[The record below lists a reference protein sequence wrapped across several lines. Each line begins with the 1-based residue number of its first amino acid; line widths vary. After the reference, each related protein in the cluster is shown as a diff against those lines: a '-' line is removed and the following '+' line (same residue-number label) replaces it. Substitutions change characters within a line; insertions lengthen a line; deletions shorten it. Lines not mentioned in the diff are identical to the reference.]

1 MAKIEIRCP
10 SCSKWDNIE
19 ISDNATKDAKR
30 GILVMDINAGM
41 ICEHS
46 FIAYVDKNLIVRD
59 CLITDFKIESLEDSS
74 AQKIQ
79 DDIPARAEPVKYD
92 LIKLNIPESVMANI
106 LRGTFLGKKII
117 LISDNL
123 FLANHV
129 INFFKLTLKDFFEIN
144 ILAMSKED
152 FKQNKKKFDDYLVL
166 EKRKIIQDRDKI
178 LDSVKVVEE
187 KSFAQKYLN
196 EYNSVSGLIILKNE
210 IKKAFEYSKTLAQY
224 LRDPEKIKVSTSKH
238 LIDII
243 SEMYNERIPSDYL
256 IFLIDIVKNYFKVDA
271 INIDGV
277 TNFLGIL

>member
-1 MAKIEIRCP
+1 MAKIDIRCP
-10 SCSKWDNIE
+10 TCSKWDNIE

-59 CLITDFKIESLEDSS
+59 CLITDFKIESFEDSS

-79 DDIPARAEPVKYD
+79 GDIPAGAEPIKYD

-106 LRGTFLGKKII
+106 FRGTFLGKKII

-129 INFFKLTLKDFFEIN
+129 INFFKLTLKNFFEIN
-144 ILAMSKED
+144 ILAMSMED

-166 EKRKIIQDRDKI
+166 EKRKIIQDKDKI

-210 IKKAFEYSKTLAQY
+210 IKKAFEYSKTLAEY

-256 IFLIDIVKNYFKVDA
+256 IFLIDIVKNYFKVEVPK
-271 INIDGV
+271 IDGV

>member
-10 SCSKWDNIE
+10 ICSKWDNIE

-79 DDIPARAEPVKYD
+79 DDIPAGTEPVKYD

-106 LRGTFLGKKII
+106 FRGTFLGKKII

-123 FLANHV
+123 FLTNHV
-129 INFFKLTLKDFFEIN
+129 INFFKLTLKDLFEIN
-144 ILAMSKED
+144 ILAMSMED

-187 KSFAQKYLN
+187 KSFAQKFLN

-224 LRDPEKIKVSTSKH
+224 LRDPEKIKASTSKH

-256 IFLIDIVKNYFKVDA
+256 IFLIDIVKNYFNVEVPK
-271 INIDGV
+271 IDGV

>member
-10 SCSKWDNIE
+10 TCSKWDNIE

-30 GILVMDINAGM
+30 GILVMNINAGM

-59 CLITDFKIESLEDSS
+59 CLITDFKIESFEDSS
-74 AQKIQ
+74 SQNIQ
-79 DDIPARAEPVKYD
+79 GDIPAGAEPIKYD

-106 LRGTFLGKKII
+106 FRGTFLGKKII

-129 INFFKLTLKDFFEIN
+129 INFFRLTLKDFFEIN

-187 KSFAQKYLN
+187 KSFAQKFLN

-210 IKKAFEYSKTLAQY
+210 IKKAFEYSKTLAEY

-256 IFLIDIVKNYFKVDA
+256 IFLIDIVKNYFKVEVPK
-271 INIDGV
+271 IDGV

>member
-10 SCSKWDNIE
+10 TCSKWDNIE

-79 DDIPARAEPVKYD
+79 DDIPAGAEPVKYD

-106 LRGTFLGKKII
+106 FRGTFLGKKII

-123 FLANHV
+123 FLTNHV

-152 FKQNKKKFDDYLVL
+152 FKQNKKRFDDYLVL

-187 KSFAQKYLN
+187 KSFAQKFLN

-210 IKKAFEYSKTLAQY
+210 IKKAFEYSKTLAEY

-256 IFLIDIVKNYFKVDA
+256 IFLIDIVKNYFKVEVPK
-271 INIDGV
+271 IDGV

>member
-10 SCSKWDNIE
+10 TCSKWDNIE

-129 INFFKLTLKDFFEIN
+129 INFFKLTLKKFFEIN
-144 ILAMSKED
+144 ILAMSMED

-187 KSFAQKYLN
+187 KSFAQKFLN

-210 IKKAFEYSKTLAQY
+210 IKKAFEYSKTLAEY

-256 IFLIDIVKNYFKVDA
+256 IFLIDIVKNYFKVEVPK
-271 INIDGV
+271 IDGV
-277 TNFLGIL
+277 SNFLGIL